1 MFSSKEMSLSPTAK
15 AKISALLNTET
26 CFRFREACKDHI
38 LRRGM
43 AAIEDVAFLHTRGEE
58 FATQK
63 PWEVFFLDNGRLNRM
78 RSTIPAS
85 ARQLVPA
92 AGMSIVRTLNA
103 EEDRVIKGISMI
115 NSPEEL
121 KPAKTTARMLKKSS
135 DVEDDGTIP
144 EFDDLLLHADA
155 TTLQPNPFAND
166 QGRLLPTIGTAC
178 LPNLE
183 GLSEIVENHESDDPP
198 PSQHTEQAFHVVEAR
213 TWISTSEYQ
222 QLGFVQGPKTREE
235 VGPVD
240 NTLLNELPDEN
251 TAG

>member
-1 MFSSKEMSLSPTAK
+1 MLGSASPELLRPPSTTGSLTPRHAQTLTVNEHTSIAHHYKTWSRRYVEVLCMEFFRASAFRYASIRVEQDTRKQKRRLRFLIHELRRLSSSMFSSKEMSLSPTAK

-63 PWEVFFLDNGRLNRM
+63 PWEVFFLDNGRLNKM

-103 EEDRVIKGISMI
+103 EEDRVIKGISMVSAPFLRHSLCQLLNTYIKI

-121 KPAKTTARMLKKSS
+121 KPAKTTARMLKKVSK
-135 DVEDDGTIP
+135 I
-144 EFDDLLLHADA
+144 A
-155 TTLQPNPFAND
+155 T
-166 QGRLLPTIGTAC
+166 
-178 LPNLE
+178 
-183 GLSEIVENHESDDPP
+183 S
-198 PSQHTEQAFHVVEAR
+198 
-213 TWISTSEYQ
+213 
-222 QLGFVQGPKTREE
+222 
-235 VGPVD
+235 
-240 NTLLNELPDEN
+240 
-251 TAG
+251 